1 MGIVAIVVTAATLA
15 TGVLALIAARGLW
28 RWLVAITLS
37 LNAFALA
44 TLVVVALL
52 DHANAARQAGSV
64 RYTRGYERWSGVW
77 QDMAV
82 WSLLD
87 LLACVVWGLSM
98 AVVAVGAMAFAPVR
112 PIAPAPVRPDTPM
125 QGDARVVRL
134 PRRVRWFVLAHAVL
148 TIGQGLATFVWIVP
162 YVPST

>member
-15 TGVLALIAARGLW
+15 TGVLAFIGARGLW
-28 RWLVAITLS
+28 RWLVAITLC

-87 LLACVVWGLSM
+87 LLACVVWGLAL
-98 AVVAVGAMAFAPVR
+98 AVVAVGAMVHAP
-112 PIAPAPVRPDTPM
+112 TS
-125 QGDARVVRL
+125 QDALIGTGSHGGRRL
-134 PRRVRWFVLAHAVL
+134 GGVLWLVLAHAVL
-148 TIGQGLATFVWIVP
+148 TIGQALATFVWIVP
-162 YVPST
+162 YAPST